1 MQLGEKV
8 QCLIAIGASIGADC
22 EPCLRSCTALARQ
35 CGADE
40 QEIEAATAIARRVKH
55 CAAKAE
61 KRADSRKE
69 KLRADEKGYT
79 ACCGS
84 DQTNTEERR
93 SI

>member
-1 MQLGEKV
+1 MQLDEKV

-35 CGADE
+35 CGAGE
-40 QEIEAATAIARRVKH
+40 QDIEAATAIARMVRQ

-61 KRADSRKE
+61 KWAGSRKE
-69 KLRADEKGYT
+69 KFPADEKGFT

-84 DQTNTEERR
+84 DQSNT
-93 SI
+93 